1 MVMLGSLQELVMIND
16 EDDAEIESLAGQ
28 IIMPED
34 KVSSRTMAYI
44 SLMEA
49 VKKIKNNDELKAE
62 SMNMLKRIR
71 LSISA
76 MSDTPM
82 DIHKGGKH

>member
-1 MVMLGSLQELVMIND
+1 MIND

-49 VKKIKNNDELKAE
+49 VKKIKNDDELKAE

-76 MSDTPM
+76 MSDAPM